1 MKRIN
6 HFFRRALVLDNAR
19 NRYLAVFGGAAIV
32 AAMLNLLGRH
42 RDFSAAGTLV
52 PAALLFL
59 GLMWL
64 GAGMLR
70 NVAQQE
76 KPQGIGQR
84 LIQSGPT
91 VAGLVACVALVVMGA
106 RIALAG
112 TMPLGG

>member
-6 HFFRRALVLDNAR
+6 HFFRRALVLDNVR
-19 NRYLAVFGGAAIV
+19 SRYLAVFGGAAIV

-42 RDFSAAGTLV
+42 REFSASGTLV
-52 PAALLFL
+52 PAALLLL

-76 KPQGIGQR
+76 KPQGIAR
-84 LIQSGPT
+84 RIIQSGPT
-91 VAGLVACVALVVMGA
+91 VAGLVACVALIVTGA
-106 RIALAG
+106 RIAFAG
-112 TMPLGG
+112 TLPLGG